1 MASRPEASEAPGGII
16 VWEWGPRPWVS
27 LHEVLCMSPR
37 CPHERERM
45 LSEDGPRRIVLALM
59 TEQGFEERDLRALFD
74 GEDLRLMLFNF
85 RRLA

>member
-1 MASRPEASEAPGGII
+1 
-16 VWEWGPRPWVS
+16 
-27 LHEVLCMSPR
+27 
-37 CPHERERM
+37 M